1 MSENMKLR
9 TGPIAIFLS
18 AAIILLMAL
27 SVLIGPVPISFQ
39 SLFSLFSVKI
49 SGAPLPEALSKIDTI
64 VFSLRLPRAIL
75 LLLTGA
81 ALGCSGASYQ
91 GLFRNPLA
99 DPFLI
104 GVSSG
109 AGLGAVVA
117 QSLVARQG
125 LSAPV
130 LRPAC
135 ARLGGILVVTVVFLL
150 GRDSAGGAYR
160 TNRLILAG
168 AAMNSFCSAL
178 ISFVLLYFQNNL
190 RTSMA
195 WMMGGIT
202 LSGWVPVRVLI
213 PLVLIGLTGQL
224 VSAYSLNVLQFGDDQ
239 ASSLG
244 LDAGGVQRR
253 TIFVATLTTASAISF
268 AGVIGFVGLIVPHVV
283 RLLIG
288 ADYRKILPLSILG
301 GGLFLLTADL
311 IARRAFAPQEFPVG
325 LITALSGAPFFFWLL
340 SERKADR
347 S

>member
-1 MSENMKLR
+1 MDCVAVPRGDWIDIVEFRRLKAGEPVFVGR
-9 TGPIAIFLS
+9 TEDGRKHGRRQ
-18 AAIILLMAL
+18 
-27 SVLIGPVPISFQ
+27 VCR
-39 SLFSLFSVKI
+39 
-49 SGAPLPEALSKIDTI
+49 SG
-64 VFSLRLPRAIL
+64 
-75 LLLTGA
+75 
-81 ALGCSGASYQ
+81 Q
-91 GLFRNPLA
+91 G
-99 DPFLI
+99 
-104 GVSSG
+104 S
-109 AGLGAVVA
+109 GLGVRHFLDLHLVLAGARGSDKEVA
-117 QSLVARQG
+117 EVQD
-125 LSAPV
+125 P
-130 LRPAC
+130 P
-135 ARLGGILVVTVVFLL
+135 
-150 GRDSAGGAYR
+150 
-160 TNRLILAG
+160 NRLILAG

-195 WMMGGIT
+195 WMMGKIT

-253 TIFVATLTTASAISF
+253 TIFFATLTTASAISF

-325 LITALSGAPFFFWLL
+325 LITALTGAPFFFWLL

>member
-1 MSENMKLR
+1 M
-9 TGPIAIFLS
+9 
-18 AAIILLMAL
+18 
-27 SVLIGPVPISFQ
+27 
-39 SLFSLFSVKI
+39 
-49 SGAPLPEALSKIDTI
+49 
-64 VFSLRLPRAIL
+64 
-75 LLLTGA
+75 
-81 ALGCSGASYQ
+81 
-91 GLFRNPLA
+91 A

-125 LSAPV
+125 LFAPF
-130 LRPAC
+130 LRPAF
-135 ARLGGILVVTVVFLL
+135 ALLGGILVVTAVFLL

-253 TIFVATLTTASAISF
+253 KHGHTVHDVQDATDVENILLTERSNTFVDSKRLAAALA
-268 AGVIGFVGLIVPHVV
+268 VIGTL
-283 RLLIG
+283 R
-288 ADYRKILPLSILG
+288 
-301 GGLFLLTADL
+301 
-311 IARRAFAPQEFPVG
+311 
-325 LITALSGAPFFFWLL
+325 
-340 SERKADR
+340 
-347 S
+347 